1 MSYEAG
7 SSECRN
13 LIEAKENL
21 IKIMNSLSNIN
32 SLDHIQTQLKEIY
45 SELEEM
51 HDGQRSKE
59 N

>member
-7 SSECRN
+7 SPECRN

-45 SELEEM
+45 NELEEI
-51 HDGQRSKE
+51 HEGQRIKE

>member
-7 SSECRN
+7 SPECRN

-32 SLDHIQTQLKEIY
+32 SLDHIQTQLKDIY

-51 HDGQRSKE
+51 HDGQRIKE